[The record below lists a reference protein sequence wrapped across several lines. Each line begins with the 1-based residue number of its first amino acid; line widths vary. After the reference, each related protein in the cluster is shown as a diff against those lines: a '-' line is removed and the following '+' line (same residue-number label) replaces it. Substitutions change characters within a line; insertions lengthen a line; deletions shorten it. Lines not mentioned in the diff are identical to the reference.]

1 MVIILIA
8 SVGPYFWGS
17 DEQFAFECLF
27 QFSSVLW
34 LYSKYAFTY
43 KRESIALSLCFPE
56 GSQCGKKCVNK
67 KPSCHSVARPS
78 SQRSSEVPYFPI
90 SFMRV
95 HCASLKKP
103 NRDECSEMNIKCK
116 KLCPSPNCLKTPLTA
131 VSWFLLPGLSS
142 CYIYGDEAV

>member
-1 MVIILIA
+1 M
-8 SVGPYFWGS
+8 
-17 DEQFAFECLF
+17 
-27 QFSSVLW
+27 
-34 LYSKYAFTY
+34 
-43 KRESIALSLCFPE
+43 
-56 GSQCGKKCVNK
+56 NK
-67 KPSCHSVARPS
+67 KPSCHSVARLS

-116 KLCPSPNCLKTPLTA
+116 KLCPSPNCLKTTLTA

-142 CYIYGDEAV
+142 CYIYGDEAVKPRHGHPYVFRLLIMAWKVLMGFVLPGKVVGFF